1 MRILFTFAGGSGH
14 LEPLVPIAR
23 AAEAVGHVVAFAGR
37 PWMIPV
43 VEALGFLAFAAGSDV
58 GLTPKRLPL
67 AAIDVE
73 RDIRSVGPGFGRRI
87 AGERASD
94 LLRLCSDWR
103 PDILVC
109 EELDFGAM
117 IVAERLELPF
127 ATVLVSA
134 AGSFV
139 RAELVAES
147 VNAVRAGHGLPPDPG
162 FAMSSRHLVLSP
174 FAPSYRDPAFPLPA
188 TAHSVRLLTP
198 GGGRRSDPPTVY
210 FTLGTI
216 FNMESGDLFQ
226 RVLAGLRDLPTQL
239 VVTVGR
245 DFDPAE
251 LGPQPPNVRIERY
264 LPQAEVLPRCD
275 LVVSHGGSGSVTS
288 ALAHG
293 LPMVL
298 IPMGADQPLNAAR
311 CQALGVARALD
322 AVTATPTLVHE
333 AASLVLRDPTY
344 RRSAERIRDEIAQLP
359 GPEHVTLL
367 LERLTAGG
375 CARGTNPDGGVC
387 VGNGS
392 TRRDGGA

>member
-1 MRILFTFAGGSGH
+1 M
-14 LEPLVPIAR
+14 V
-23 AAEAVGHVVAFAGR
+23 
-37 PWMIPV
+37 PV
-43 VEALGFLAFAAGSDV
+43 VEALGFRAFAAGSDV
-58 GLTPKRLPL
+58 GLTPQRLPL

-73 RDIRSVGPGFGRRI
+73 RDMRSVGPGFGRRV
-87 AGERASD
+87 ARERATD
-94 LLRLCSDWR
+94 LLPICSDWR
-103 PDILVC
+103 PDLLVC

-117 IVAERLELPF
+117 IVAERLALPF

-147 VNAVRAGHGLPPDPG
+147 VNAVRAEHGLPPDAD
-162 FAMSSRHLVLSP
+162 FAMPSRHLVLSP

-188 TAHSVRLLTP
+188 TARSVRLLTP
-198 GGGRRSDPPTVY
+198 GGGRRSDPATVY

-226 RVLAGLRDLPTQL
+226 RVLAGLRDLPAQL

-251 LGPQPPNVRIERY
+251 LGPQPANVRIERY
-264 LPQAEVLPRCD
+264 VPQAELLPRCD

-298 IPMGADQPLNAAR
+298 IRWAPISP
-311 CQALGVARALD
+311 
-322 AVTATPTLVHE
+322 
-333 AASLVLRDPTY
+333 
-344 RRSAERIRDEIAQLP
+344 
-359 GPEHVTLL
+359 
-367 LERLTAGG
+367 
-375 CARGTNPDGGVC
+375 
-387 VGNGS
+387 
-392 TRRDGGA
+392 